1 MTLTELRY
9 IVAVAQEQ
17 HFGRAAKAC
26 FVSQPTLSV
35 AIKKLE
41 EELGVMLFE
50 RHKTEITLTPVGA
63 EIVQQAQQVLEQVE
77 GIRQLA
83 QQGQDP
89 LHGPLHLGAI
99 YTIGPYLLP
108 QLIPVLHA
116 KAPQMPL
123 VIQENYT
130 AELTKRLKQGELDAI
145 IIALPYE
152 EAGIVSLPLYHE
164 PFKVVLPAQ
173 HPWKKRKSIQVD
185 ELANENLLLLGAG
198 HCFRE
203 QVLDAC
209 PACITGKQ
217 QALQQTIEGTSLE
230 TIRYMVGSGLGITV
244 LPCSAVQDAQAAS
257 SLLSIRPFTTPA
269 PGRTV
274 ALAWRASFPRPQ
286 AIEALRQ
293 SIQEC
298 RMNCVKKA

>member
-17 HFGRAAKAC
+17 HFGRAAQAC

-50 RHKTEITLTPVGA
+50 RHKSEITLTPVG
-63 EIVQQAQQVLEQVE
+63 EEVVQQAQQVLEQVE

-89 LHGPLHLGAI
+89 LHGPLQLGAI

-108 QLIPVLHA
+108 QLIPVLH
-116 KAPQMPL
+116 KNAPQMPL

-130 AELTKRLKQGELDAI
+130 AELTRRLKQGELDAI

-152 EAGIVSLPLYHE
+152 EPGIVSLPLYHE
-164 PFKVVLPAQ
+164 PFKVVLPEN
-173 HPWKKRKSIQVD
+173 HPWKKRKNIRVN

-244 LPCSAVQDAQAAS
+244 LPCSAVGDTRSAS
-257 SLLSIRPFTTPA
+257 PLLSIRPFATPV

-274 ALAWRASFPRPQ
+274 ALAWRASFPRPR
-286 AIEALRQ
+286 AIEVLRQ
-293 SIQEC
+293 SIHAC
-298 RMNCVKKA
+298 KLGCVTRV